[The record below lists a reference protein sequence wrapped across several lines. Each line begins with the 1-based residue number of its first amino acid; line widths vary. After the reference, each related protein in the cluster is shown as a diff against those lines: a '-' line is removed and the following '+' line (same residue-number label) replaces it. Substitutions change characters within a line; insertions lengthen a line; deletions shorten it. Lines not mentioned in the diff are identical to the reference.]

1 MFLAEI
7 FHKNGTMVQRS
18 HYIEVLIYQSDGI
31 YKSDSKQGQWM
42 LQIMQDITQN
52 FIERINRLE
61 VLFNQDADKCRVVT
75 FDQSIIMKQWRQT
88 PIAEDFHDASHIGHP
103 RRGMPVYLQP
113 IGAQQPSDY
122 IKGALSADQVL
133 ILLVLPPGGRM
144 LARHLAWDINLQSL
158 AVPAGV
164 LANFPVDLLY
174 EERRACLYRI
184 EGNVWVEGLL
194 TKRDAHPGIAFL
206 DVDWENKLRAMLREQ
221 VAIN

>member
-1 MFLAEI
+1 
-7 FHKNGTMVQRS
+7 
-18 HYIEVLIYQSDGI
+18 
-31 YKSDSKQGQWM
+31 M

-75 FDQSIIMKQWRQT
+75 FDQSIVIKQWRET
-88 PIAEDFHDASHIGHP
+88 LIAEDFQDGSNTQ
-103 RRGMPVYLQP
+103 RGTRVYLQP

-122 IKGALSADQVL
+122 ISGALSGDQVL

-144 LARHLAWDINLQSL
+144 LARHIIWDLNSSGLFANFGGPINL
-158 AVPAGV
+158 G
-164 LANFPVDLLY
+164 Y
-174 EERRACLYRI
+174 EERKAYLYRI

-194 TKRDAHPGIAFL
+194 TKRDDRPGIAFL

-221 VAIN
+221 VAG